1 MASKALEIEITFDQF
16 PNVIKQKQIT
26 QDGRLEVNDQLIE
39 VNGNSLLGISNEQ
52 ALNVLKTCMMI
63 ENSSVIQ
70 VKKI

>member
-1 MASKALEIEITFDQF
+1 MSIPT
-16 PNVIKQKQIT
+16 T

-70 VKKI
+70 VKEKIIVIIYFIIL